1 VLQHTPGPTPVQL
14 QITVAS
20 TAGSISVN
28 LPRSFRGSF
37 SSAGSLS
44 LSPQIDEALTI
55 FDEVDAT
62 RQGWIGDFD
71 SNEHSD
77 TSSSVHLETTYGV
90 LHLSYL
96 DEVEHP
102 ATHSTQSLP
111 LPRFSISQQTLGPS
125 MSSMSSMSSFSFI
138 QPTSMSAITRVPSAQ
153 TPPTVSRISPA
164 LQTAFSPRRYISPG
178 STQDACLN
186 LPTDLVIPL
195 PPTRPPIV
203 NMDTPTASTSTTMG
217 MASTSASRRFSY
229 PPSPSEASCSAPP
242 AYRQHPAHRRHST
255 EASPVSRFPQTTE
268 PSRTPQT
275 PQIPQSLEASLQP
288 PSIGLPAEPF
298 KPDVVGSRGESEN
311 DSSVAIPRG
320 VVNWICKSLEH
331 RFGIQSPVTI
341 RLEEVK
347 GDRRVSRP
355 HELGDVDGL
364 EVD

>member
-62 RQGWIGDFD
+62 RQGWIGDFGGT
-71 SNEHSD
+71 EHSD

-90 LHLSYL
+90 LHLSYV

-102 ATHSTQSLP
+102 ATHSTQTSP
-111 LPRFSISQQTLGPS
+111 LPRLSIPQQTLSPS
-125 MSSMSSMSSFSFI
+125 LSLISSMSSFSFM

-153 TPPTVSRISPA
+153 TPPTLSRISPA
-164 LQTAFSPRRYISPG
+164 LQTVFSPRRYISPG
-178 STQDACLN
+178 SAQDACLN
-186 LPTDLVIPL
+186 LPTDVVIPL

-203 NMDTPTASTSTTMG
+203 NMDTPTTSTTMG
-217 MASTSASRRFSY
+217 MASTTASRRFSY

-242 AYRQHPAHRRHST
+242 AYRQHPTHRRHST
-255 EASPVSRFPQTTE
+255 EASPISRSPQTTE
-268 PSRTPQT
+268 PSQT
-275 PQIPQSLEASLQP
+275 SQTPQSLESLQ
-288 PSIGLPAEPF
+288 SSTGRPAEPF

-311 DSSVAIPRG
+311 DSSLAIPRG

-347 GDRRVSRP
+347 GDKRVSRP
-355 HELGDVDGL
+355 HELRDVDGL